1 MERVVLR
8 PYWRESLNIAASI
21 TSMSNAN
28 PCPYILTN
36 GNLFQ
41 HNAEVS
47 TGCPNDAALFKSVEK
62 PHPESPEIPES
73 LSTNHLQNQ
82 WEWRWI
88 FQFPNEVGR
97 YLLIWA
103 RVGLFN
109 RFTHCSISLGQHID
123 TSALGWN
130 KLQFVKMQGYGFDI
144 VDVCSTY
151 VDAAMNRD
159 SLQ

>member
-28 PCPYILTN
+28 PYPYILTN
-36 GNLFQ
+36 CNLFQ
-41 HNAEVS
+41 RNAEMS

-62 PHPESPEIPES
+62 SHPESPEIPES

-82 WEWRWI
+82 WEWWWI

-97 YLLIWA
+97 YLLIWV

-109 RFTHCSISLGQHID
+109 RFTHCSIIRATHWHFSVGLKQITVCQNARIWIRHC
-123 TSALGWN
+123 WC
-130 KLQFVKMQGYGFDI
+130 MFDI
-144 VDVCSTY
+144 CRCCY
-151 VDAAMNRD
+151 E
-159 SLQ
+159 